1 MDDIKHKYDEN
12 VENNIVSIV
21 IEDEYQTAKSA
32 KGPETAD
39 FESTIDMLE
48 LRHSEKDYEWMSDI
62 EYPVLA
68 TIVTTDASGWG
79 NQYFQS
85 RSFVDVKLEGTTK
98 LDQRKCEAAK
108 KCINQNLNNRYIF
121 HYHKYIRGRT
131 INALNGQISI
141 LNWWEQ
147 KINPRITGY
156 NERKEELDVD
166 NYGNKIAKDGNG
178 NPADPTQ
185 EPAYRTV
192 QEPIYD
198 EDVVIDRYNYDVIDP
213 RNLFTDSKYCY
224 SPQEKNWITIRS
236 DPSYEEL
243 KSKEKEKGY
252 FNLDL
257 VKEAIKG
264 TTQTETDTSRE
275 TYNLGEQD
283 KESKKPVVKTFDR
296 FLRFGKMWA
305 IVTKRDEDGYAVEIK
320 PGYDI
325 NGNILDKAEL
335 IETII
340 EVARPREIGI
350 LIRFQPNPFRDTKG
364 NSYKPI
370 CRGWCY
376 IHPTKDIGL
385 SDGKYLREMQI
396 ATSDHF
402 NMGSDRVKLATLPTL
417 MGNKNAL
424 LDNTTIYFEPQHVME
439 VDNIQTD
446 LQEFKIQDNIRG
458 TIDMISMLENQAF
471 KLTAVSPVPSMGQ
484 LPQQASTTAT
494 AVGVAEQKTS
504 QRANYK
510 SLTYEYTLLN
520 DQYWMI
526 LQMTHAFAHDK
537 TKIKMMGEDA
547 SFLDPDEEYSF
558 TPVTSNIEVEYNR
571 DKKLARIDQFIGRL
585 VKIPNPNI
593 WKLINYLLKK
603 AFELFGDEFPD
614 YKDFLLDEKAPPP
627 SEKGGPGEGQVKDL
641 GGPPT
646 SNQMGGEMTMPEQNV
661 RGI

>member
-1 MDDIKHKYDEN
+1 
-12 VENNIVSIV
+12 
-21 IEDEYQTAKSA
+21 
-32 KGPETAD
+32 
-39 FESTIDMLE
+39 
-48 LRHSEKDYEWMSDI
+48 
-62 EYPVLA
+62 
-68 TIVTTDASGWG
+68 
-79 NQYFQS
+79 
-85 RSFVDVKLEGTTK
+85 
-98 LDQRKCEAAK
+98 
-108 KCINQNLNNRYIF
+108 
-121 HYHKYIRGRT
+121 
-131 INALNGQISI
+131 
-141 LNWWEQ
+141 
-147 KINPRITGY
+147 
-156 NERKEELDVD
+156 
-166 NYGNKIAKDGNG
+166 
-178 NPADPTQ
+178 
-185 EPAYRTV
+185 
-192 QEPIYD
+192 
-198 EDVVIDRYNYDVIDP
+198 
-213 RNLFTDSKYCY
+213 
-224 SPQEKNWITIRS
+224 
-236 DPSYEEL
+236 
-243 KSKEKEKGY
+243 
-252 FNLDL
+252 
-257 VKEAIKG
+257 
-264 TTQTETDTSRE
+264 
-275 TYNLGEQD
+275 
-283 KESKKPVVKTFDR
+283 
-296 FLRFGKMWA
+296 
-305 IVTKRDEDGYAVEIK
+305 
-320 PGYDI
+320 
-325 NGNILDKAEL
+325 
-335 IETII
+335 
-340 EVARPREIGI
+340 
-350 LIRFQPNPFRDTKG
+350 
-364 NSYKPI
+364 
-370 CRGWCY
+370 
-376 IHPTKDIGL
+376 
-385 SDGKYLREMQI
+385 
-396 ATSDHF
+396 
-402 NMGSDRVKLATLPTL
+402 